1 MAARDSKLNVNS
13 VAEKVII
20 HEIPLSEHAKSSNTD
35 CGVFQMINHISNDS
49 DCGVFAI
56 LYSCL
61 HMTYL
66 DRWIRVD
73 PNIQRFYTV
82 HVLIQMRTYLYACLK
97 AGLITLFPTAES
109 TK

>member
-1 MAARDSKLNVNS
+1 MQNL
-13 VAEKVII
+13 
-20 HEIPLSEHAKSSNTD
+20 SNTD
-35 CGVFQMINHISNDS
+35 CGVFKMINHISNDS

-56 LYSCL
+56 AFATSLVYTL
-61 HMTYL
+61 
-66 DRWIRVD
+66 D
-73 PNIQRFYTV
+73 PNIPRFYTV